1 MKIKRKKIQKSSRE
15 YGEKELE
22 EEKEYIYKKEFE
34 K

>member
-15 YGEKELE
+15 YGEKQL